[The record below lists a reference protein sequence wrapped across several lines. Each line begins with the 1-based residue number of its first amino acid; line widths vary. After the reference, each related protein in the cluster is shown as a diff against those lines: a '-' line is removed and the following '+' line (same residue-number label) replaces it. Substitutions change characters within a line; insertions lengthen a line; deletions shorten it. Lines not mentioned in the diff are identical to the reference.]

1 MSRTPLARISLAFLL
16 SANVFASDLDFVKEN
31 IYVSLRLPDTMCV
44 TGEYFFAAKD
54 GSALSTSVV
63 YPFPVDS
70 SIAFPHAIRVTDKT
84 GPVAFQSHP
93 EQAMILIPVAIEKG
107 DTGTTTIVYR
117 QRLNGSTGRY
127 ILTTTKSWQKPLG
140 KSNYSVTVPS
150 NAVLTFLSYESD
162 TVYQKNSSLV
172 YSFTKSDFMPVKD
185 LVFSFKKR

>member
-1 MSRTPLARISLAFLL
+1 MNKTPLARLLPAFLL
-16 SANVFASDLDFVKEN
+16 AAPVFAGNLDFVKEN

-54 GSALSTSVV
+54 GSVLTTSVV

-70 SIAFPHAIRVTDKT
+70 TIAFPHAIRVTDKA

-93 EQAMILIPVAIEKG
+93 DQAMILIPVTIGKG
-107 DTGTTTIVYR
+107 DTGTTTVVYR
-117 QRLNGSTGRY
+117 QRLNGNTGRY

-150 NAVLTFLSYESD
+150 RAVLTFMSYESD
-162 TVYQKNSSLV
+162 TVYQRNGSLV
-172 YSFTKSDFMPVKD
+172 YSFTKSDFMPARD

>member
-1 MSRTPLARISLAFLL
+1 MSGTIATRLAFALFFT
-16 SANVFASDLDFVKEN
+16 ADVFASDLDFVKEN

-70 SIAFPHAIRVTDKT
+70 SIAFPHAIQVTDKE
-84 GPVAFQSHP
+84 GPVAFRSHP
-93 EQAMILIPVAIEKG
+93 EQAMILIPVTIGKG
-107 DTGTTTIVYR
+107 DTGTTIVVYR
-117 QRLNGSTGRY
+117 QRLKRNTGRY

-150 NAVLTFLSYESD
+150 NTVLIFLSYESD
-162 TVYQKNSSLV
+162 TVYQKNGSLV
-172 YSFTKSDFMPVKD
+172 YSFTKSDFMPARD
-185 LVFSFKKR
+185 LVFSFKRR